1 MPMVKMMDVKVK
13 KPYIETC
20 FAWRWSRQK
29 LLEIIWR
36 EKKGVFLEV
45 VRDWTLLRIFSKEFL
60 FWVNYT
66 LNNYNTIFVWGYK
79 Y

>member
-36 EKKGVFLEV
+36 EKRECF
-45 VRDWTLLRIFSKEFL
+45 
-60 FWVNYT
+60 
-66 LNNYNTIFVWGYK
+66 
-79 Y
+79 